1 MAKDSKAPAA
11 PAEKKAAPAG
21 DKKPAAVPKKAAAA
35 AAKTLGQR
43 KKKQTKL
50 RTKVHFFRPKTVELA
65 RKPKYVRKA
74 LPKDG
79 RLAGNR
85 FAVIKKPL
93 TSESVMKKVENFNT
107 LVFLVDLMANKRQI
121 KQAVQ
126 AMYKC
131 SVESVNTLI
140 RPDGQKKAYVKL
152 SKDAD
157 ALEIAG
163 KIGIV

>member
-1 MAKDSKAPAA
+1 MNLSYLRLKFTQTDIKKKKTDSLRKNTIDLNYNERETEGTKAQ
-11 PAEKKAAPAG
+11 
-21 DKKPAAVPKKAAAA
+21 
-35 AAKTLGQR
+35 L

-140 RPDGQKKAYVKL
+140 RPDGQKKAYV
-152 SKDAD
+152 
-157 ALEIAG
+157 
-163 KIGIV
+163 